1 MGIALHPLERLRQG
15 EGGISLHYIV
25 KHLLFL
31 VNTSLAECVLVGH
44 STPLD
49 FVGTLHIQSG
59 SRAEHSVKGG
69 AMAIWLALFW
79 TGPIG
84 IGIFLVSL
92 GGMIY
97 LLKKADEVDKRT
109 KAFER
114 EKGLEKK

>member
-1 MGIALHPLERLRQG
+1 M
-15 EGGISLHYIV
+15 
-25 KHLLFL
+25 
-31 VNTSLAECVLVGH
+31 
-44 STPLD
+44 
-49 FVGTLHIQSG
+49 HIQSG
-59 SRAEHSVKGG
+59 SRTEHSVKGG

-97 LLKKADEVDKRT
+97 LLKKADEVDRHT